1 MHIEKMTDRI
11 ETERLVLFPYTQDN
25 LALFNRDLTGFEE
38 TFGVVYRG
46 EELDH
51 LLTGYLRKLETEL
64 AADPE
69 HGLFFTEFLIALR
82 ENSHVIGSIDYKYIP
97 RDGVTE
103 VGYGMNPAYEGH
115 GYMTEALGAFLAF
128 GRSRGIKTVRADTR
142 PDNVRSRNVLKR
154 CGFRFVRAD
163 RNLWWEIDL
172 EDRGP
177 VLTDAHHKIIDAVIR
192 KANALCPDSLAMI
205 SVCGSA
211 ATGDVHPKSDLDL
224 MILINDDRGRVLAEG
239 FLLDDAGIGYDLYCT
254 TWEMLEGLAGCP
266 HAYLAKLF
274 DAKPVYVADPTAP
287 ERIGALRER
296 AYEILMSPLRFEK
309 ASAAYDR
316 ARASLADG
324 FLAETLDGVRMAAA
338 GTIRDVLC
346 ALMLSRGA
354 YFRRG
359 VKRTFEEIRALRL
372 PFDPE
377 EDVLRAIR
385 AGTPDGIRNAL
396 VSLMKKAE
404 AAIRCPREREEPTPE
419 NLSGTYEEMFSNW
432 HGKMEEAV
440 GRGDAY
446 SSFMSLASLEDMIR
460 EIGESVRIEERA
472 FLDRFDPDDLRNNLA
487 VYDAAIADYLR
498 EYREIGM
505 APQRYENADAFARA
519 YLADTKR

>member
-1 MHIEKMTDRI
+1 MDENFKATLKSS
-11 ETERLVLFPYTQDN
+11 ETEDWL
-25 LALFNRDLTGFEE
+25 DL
-38 TFGVVYRG
+38 
-46 EELDH
+46 
-51 LLTGYLRKLETEL
+51 
-64 AADPE
+64 
-69 HGLFFTEFLIALR
+69 
-82 ENSHVIGSIDYKYIP
+82 HVIRPFCYYC
-97 RDGVTE
+97 
-103 VGYGMNPAYEGH
+103 A
-115 GYMTEALGAFLAF
+115 LAF
-128 GRSRGIKTVRADTR
+128 AK
-142 PDNVRSRNVLKR
+142 
-154 CGFRFVRAD
+154 F
-163 RNLWWEIDL
+163 
-172 EDRGP
+172 
-177 VLTDAHHKIIDAVIR
+177 
-192 KANALCPDSLAMI
+192 
-205 SVCGSA
+205 
-211 ATGDVHPKSDLDL
+211 DVHPNTVTIWSMVIGAASAIFFGCGSFYYSGTWGFVMNLIAILLL
-224 MILINDDRGRVLAEG
+224 MIA
-239 FLLDDAGIGYDLYCT
+239 
-254 TWEMLEGLAGCP
+254 
-266 HAYLAKLF
+266 
-274 DAKPVYVADPTAP
+274 
-287 ERIGALRER
+287 
-296 AYEILMSPLRFEK
+296 
-309 ASAAYDR
+309 
-316 ARASLADG
+316 LADA

-359 VKRTFEEIRALRL
+359 VKRTFEEIRALHL

-404 AAIRCPREREEPTPE
+404 ASIRCPREREEPTPE

-432 HGKMEEAV
+432 HGKMEEAI

-498 EYREIGM
+498 EYRKIGM
-505 APQRYENADAFARA
+505 APRRYENADAFARA